1 MRILG
6 TVYKLW
12 SLAFFQEPFYA
23 PSLANQPAKTST
35 AERQIPESTAPTP
48 SALRNGSGPARAR
61 WSPMNARRLA
71 RFATKTAS
79 MTSGT
84 DVHRAGENK
93 AAMRTTAVAI
103 GNPIPSEA
111 AARWPAPRTR
121 PPVPAFVGYILLA
134 YRMHREECVVSD
146 SALPATFEGRI

>member
-1 MRILG
+1 M
-6 TVYKLW
+6 VP
-12 SLAFFQEPFYA
+12 SLSRNPLYA

-35 AERQIPESTAPTP
+35 AERQIPDNAAPTP
-48 SALRNGSGPARAR
+48 IALRNGSGPARAR

-84 DVHRAGENK
+84 DVQRAEENK
-93 AAMRTTAVAI
+93 AATRTTAVAI
-103 GNPIPSEA
+103 GNPIPREA

-121 PPVPAFVGYILLA
+121 PPVPASVGYILLA

-146 SALPATFEGRI
+146 SALPGTFEGRI